1 MNESK
6 IENSQPTLQQHN
18 VMRSLL
24 TTDGVDVPIGKYVF
38 YVGGTIISPKPQKR
52 LVTQNWLHGNPLKS
66 YKNIF
71 STELI
76 CWEWIRINYV

>member
-1 MNESK
+1 MLDRITE
-6 IENSQPTLQQHN
+6 QPFCQAR

-24 TTDGVDVPIGKYVF
+24 TTDGADVPIGKYVF

-52 LVTQNWLHGNPLKS
+52 LVTQNWLHGNPYKS

-71 STELI
+71 STESI
-76 CWEWIRINYV
+76 CWEWIRVNYA